1 MVTGLLTPGM
11 SSSAAVPSLSPLLRA
26 GTAVGIAG
34 EPQPPSSPLVA
45 SSAPPGRSIV
55 GREERERAVRKALRM
70 RQGYEIKYKSAEQ
83 EEALERIIDGS
94 DPALMVVL
102 PTSRGKTLLVTAP
115 ACLDDAGVTIVVV
128 PYRQLINE
136 TVIDAKAAGIEC
148 IEWTYRTED
157 PATMVVVSADKL
169 DDAFFGYTS
178 LLVSK
183 GLVRRVFVD
192 EAHLT
197 VTAHS

>member
-1 MVTGLLTPGM
+1 MKKAAVVTGLLTPGM
-11 SSSAAVPSLSPLLRA
+11 SSSAAVPSSSPLLRA
-26 GTAVGIAG
+26 GTATGVAG

-70 RQGYEIKYKSAEQ
+70 RQGCEIKYKSAEQ

-94 DPALMVVL
+94 DPALIVVL
-102 PTSRGKTLLVTAP
+102 PTSGGKTLLVTAL

-148 IEWTYRTED
+148 IE
-157 PATMVVVSADKL
+157 
-169 DDAFFGYTS
+169 
-178 LLVSK
+178 
-183 GLVRRVFVD
+183 
-192 EAHLT
+192 
-197 VTAHS
+197 